1 MWTVVRVSDGVWQK
15 RRNLSAEHHC
25 SVYWYASRN
34 GLGHVSA
41 VSAPGRELQKSFGI
55 AVAQVWPSRR
65 LPAVD
70 SIRPCGNCSS
80 AAHSSCCSASWPR
93 ALWRPPCGIGV
104 SPVRILAQYL
114 PWSHHDPPRRECS
127 SRRSGVLPVSARRSA
142 AHAAIL
148 RHIFLAERAFLN
160 NGNNICRKQ
169 QNRDFA
175 YFFKICPRRL
185 AI

>member
-41 VSAPGRELQKSFGI
+41 VSAPGRELHRPFGI
-55 AVAQVWPSRR
+55 AVAQVWPRALLDHVAVRLATPRR

-70 SIRPCGNCSS
+70 SI
-80 AAHSSCCSASWPR
+80 
-93 ALWRPPCGIGV
+93 RPPCGIGV

-160 NGNNICRKQ
+160 NGSNICRKQ